1 MALKLITTKDRAL
14 HRLKIIS
21 GQLNG
26 ILLFIQKGKS
36 CSEILMQT
44 LAVRKALE
52 SLDELLLADYVKIRI
67 SNAKNLKE
75 KELLIK
81 EVRQVCHLNNI

>member
-1 MALKLITTKDRAL
+1 MALRLITTKDRAL

-26 ILLFIQKGKS
+26 ILSFMEKDKS
-36 CSEILMQT
+36 CLEILTQT

-52 SLDELLLADYVKIRI
+52 SLDELLLADYIQARF

-81 EVRQVCHLNNI
+81 EVRQVCRLNNN